1 MKTLVKK
8 VIFYCKKLT
17 EKLIPLDQKVDNL
30 ETKHLVVSIK
40 EKVEQIR
47 EQVQKYIMSKGKLV
61 ILSAP
66 SGTGKL
72 QFVKN
77 FYLGIK
83 SWEFSVSATTRP
95 KRKNE
100 IDGQDYVFMDI
111 KQFEHKQNFG
121 EFLEWEFV
129 HGNRYATP
137 IEPIESAIENNK
149 VILLD
154 IDVKGSMNII
164 EEFED
169 NVISIFIEPPGF
181 NNEEKIE
188 ILTDRLSKRGQ
199 SDTLINQRL
208 KRFELEMSYKEKFK
222 FHFINDN
229 FNKTT
234 DKIEKKIKELIK
246 K

>member
-1 MKTLVKK
+1 M
-8 VIFYCKKLT
+8 
-17 EKLIPLDQKVDNL
+17 N
-30 ETKHLVVSIK
+30 
-40 EKVEQIR
+40 
-47 EQVQKYIMSKGKLV
+47 KGKLV

-66 SGTGKL
+66 SGTGKTSICKEL
-72 QFVKN
+72 LSRNKN
-77 FYLGIK
+77 WK
-83 SWEFSVSATTRP
+83 FSVSATTRP
-95 KRKNE
+95 KRPDE
-100 IDGQDYVFMDI
+100 IDGKDYIFMDL

-137 IEPIESAIENNK
+137 IDPIEEAIDSGK

-181 NNEEKIE
+181 NNEEQIE
-188 ILTDRLSKRGQ
+188 ILTDRLNKRGQ
-199 SDTLINQRL
+199 AETLINQRL
-208 KRFELEMSYKEKFK
+208 KRFELEMSYKEKFNY
-222 FHFINDN
+222 HFTNDN

-234 DKIEKKIKELIK
+234 DKIENKIKELLK
-246 K
+246 